1 MEYCE
6 SLLKVLPHECEL
18 VLVFRGKRDRKEALA
33 MFETG
38 YQLASIYTVSPLQS
52 HCLEQSQLELED
64 KWSLSNN
71 PL

>member
-52 HCLEQSQLELED
+52 QCLEQSQLELED